1 MNIFG
6 LCAMLAACLLTGGTA
21 NASADKNFPPTK
33 IMERVGC
40 VTGEGVQ
47 VVALYGTYENK
58 GLYAQKINIVV
69 TQRETGEEVA
79 RITPEQDAGYLPAI
93 LLADFTGDGT
103 EEIYLGMDSGGS
115 GGFGF
120 AYIYALS
127 SGSTETL
134 FDFSKVPMPYAAQY
148 EDGYRM
154 SVSDDSAALQYSLD
168 ISARGEEYL
177 SGLYTEDGTLKAPVM
192 ADVSAVNTVLPFFM
206 NTDDRFHVLVMRRI
220 TGLYNADAFGY
231 TQDFMRWDGTQFTTY
246 FRLVGVYGS
255 ETT

>member
-21 NASADKNFPPTK
+21 NAAADKNFPPTK

-69 TQRETGEEVA
+69 T
-79 RITPEQDAGYLPAI
+79 EQDAGYLPAI

-154 SVSDDSAALQYSLD
+154 SVSDASAALQYSLD

-192 ADVSAVNTVLPFFM
+192 ADVSAVNTVLPFFV

-231 TQDFMRWDGTQFTTY
+231 TQNFMRWDGTQFTTY
-246 FRLVGVYGS
+246 FRLIGVYGS

>member
-1 MNIFG
+1 
-6 LCAMLAACLLTGGTA
+6 
-21 NASADKNFPPTK
+21 
-33 IMERVGC
+33 
-40 VTGEGVQ
+40 
-47 VVALYGTYENK
+47 
-58 GLYAQKINIVV
+58 
-69 TQRETGEEVA
+69 
-79 RITPEQDAGYLPAI
+79 
-93 LLADFTGDGT
+93 
-103 EEIYLGMDSGGS
+103 
-115 GGFGF
+115 
-120 AYIYALS
+120 
-127 SGSTETL
+127 
-134 FDFSKVPMPYAAQY
+134 MPYAAQY

-192 ADVSAVNTVLPFFM
+192 ADVSAVNTVLPFFV